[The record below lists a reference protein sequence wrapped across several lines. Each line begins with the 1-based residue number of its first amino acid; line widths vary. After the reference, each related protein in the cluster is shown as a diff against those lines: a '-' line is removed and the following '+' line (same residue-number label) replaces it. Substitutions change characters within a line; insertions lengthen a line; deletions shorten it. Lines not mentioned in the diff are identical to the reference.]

1 MKRLSVIFKRQLIS
15 YLSNPATYFGIAIFL
30 IANTALG
37 LHVGDF
43 SKSTPTNLHAF
54 FQFHPWLY
62 LFFIPFI
69 STLLWSDEHKDNA
82 LSFTNTL
89 PVSALELTLGKFLA
103 AWTLCALTLLLN
115 FPLLFAI
122 NYLAIA
128 DNSTIL
134 AQFLGSWLLAGAY
147 LSFACLVCVLAY
159 NRLVIFGITLVLL
172 LIASTLSSVLDMLA
186 HQAPIWV
193 IDSLISLNPRIRF
206 SSIDSGLLTLHDTSY
221 FISVIIAFLA
231 ATTLTLNFRKS

>member
-1 MKRLSVIFKRQLIS
+1 MKRLPVIFKRQLS
-15 YLSNPATYFGIAIFL
+15 NYLSSPATYFGIVIFL
-30 IANTALG
+30 IVNTALG
-37 LHVGDF
+37 FHIGNFLE
-43 SKSTPTNLHAF
+43 KPPANLHAF

-89 PVSALELTLGKFLA
+89 PISALELTLGKFLA
-103 AWTLCALTLLLN
+103 AWSLCALTLSLN
-115 FPLLFAI
+115 FPLVIAI
-122 NYLAIA
+122 NYLAMA
-128 DNSTIL
+128 DNLSIL
-134 AQFLGSWLLAGAY
+134 AQFIGSWLLAGAY

-159 NRLVIFGITLVLL
+159 NRLIIFAITLALL
-172 LIASTLSSVLDMLA
+172 LTASTLSSVLDMLE

-206 SSIDSGLLTLHDTSY
+206 NAIDNGLLTLHDTSY
-221 FISVIIAFLA
+221 FISMIIAFLT
-231 ATTLTLNFRKS
+231 ATTLTLNFRKG

>member
-1 MKRLSVIFKRQLIS
+1 MKRLPVIFKRQLNS
-15 YLSNPATYFGIAIFL
+15 YLSSPATYFGIAIFL

-37 LHVGDF
+37 FNVGNF
-43 SKSTPTNLHAF
+43 LEKNPTNLHAF

-103 AWTLCALTLLLN
+103 AWTLCALTLSLS
-115 FPLLFAI
+115 FPLVIAI

-128 DNSTIL
+128 DNLTIL
-134 AQFLGSWLLAGAY
+134 AQFIGSWLLAGAY
-147 LSFACLVCVLAY
+147 LSFACLICVLAY
-159 NRLVIFGITLVLL
+159 NRLIIFAITLTLL
-172 LIASTLSSVLDMLA
+172 LTASTLSSVLDMLA

-206 SSIDSGLLTLHDTSY
+206 NAIDNGLLTLHDTSY
-221 FISVIIAFLA
+221 FISMIIAFLT
-231 ATTLTLNFRKS
+231 ATTLTLNFRKG